1 MNNQSKRACP
11 ITPPRAALAAV
22 LAPEIA
28 PGFSPDNRGSGKFG
42 LHPLGRT
49 LCVLLTTMLAGCNV
63 GPKYHAPAPPAPPAF
78 KESPTQFKES
88 DGWKVAQPQDA
99 VLRGKWWEI
108 YNNSEL
114 NALEEQLNIDNQNIR
129 QYFENFLE
137 ARALVREA
145 RSQYFPTLTVGAGL
159 SSGLGTSSST
169 TAATTTTTTGS
180 TSSNS
185 KSSEYTL
192 PLEVSWEPDLFG
204 KIRNT
209 VHASQYAAQLSAAD
223 LENERLIEQASLAEY
238 YFEIRGQDALQ
249 KILDDTVA
257 ADTKA
262 LNSTKGAYETGVGT
276 QISVVE
282 AQTTLQA
289 AQSAAINLGI
299 ARAQYEHAIATL
311 LGKPASSFSVPVQA
325 NLTLPAPP
333 PIPIGLPSQLLE
345 RRPDIAAAERNMAAA
360 NAQIGVAKAAYYP
373 DLTLTAGFGFE
384 NSSLAHLF
392 DWSSHFLAAGPS
404 VSETLYDGG
413 LRRATVNQYIATY
426 NANLAAYRQTVL
438 TAFQQVEDY
447 LAAVRILSQQVI
459 RQQEAVNS
467 SQTYVKLEMGRYNTG
482 IDPYVNVV
490 TAQTTLLTNQQNL
503 ANLQIQEMTASVE
516 LIQALG
522 GGWDRSQLPTPAQV
536 TQPPSRSGT
545 TIQQ

>member
-1 MNNQSKRACP
+1 M
-11 ITPPRAALAAV
+11 TV
-22 LAPEIA
+22 
-28 PGFSPDNRGSGKFG
+28 
-42 LHPLGRT
+42 
-49 LCVLLTTMLAGCNV
+49 AGCNV
-63 GPKYHAPAPPAPPAF
+63 GPKYHAPATPAPPAF

-88 DGWKVAQPQDA
+88 DGWKVAEPQDA
-99 VLRGKWWEI
+99 TLRGKWWEI
-108 YNNSEL
+108 YSNPEL
-114 NALEEQLNIDNQNIR
+114 NALEEQLNIDNQNIK
-129 QYFENFLE
+129 QYFENFME

-145 RSQYFPTLTVGAGL
+145 RSQYFPTATVGAGL
-159 SSGLGTSSST
+159 SSGLGTGSST
-169 TAATTTTTTGS
+169 NSTSTSTSSTTTGS
-180 TSSNS
+180 TSSSS
-185 KSSEYTL
+185 KSSYEV
-192 PLEVSWEPDLFG
+192 PFEVSWEPDLFG

-209 VHASQYAAQLSAAD
+209 VHANQYAAQLSAAD
-223 LENERLIEQASLAEY
+223 LENERLTEQASLAEY
-238 YFEIRGQDALQ
+238 YFEIRGQDALR

-257 ADTKA
+257 ADKKA
-262 LNSTKGAYETGVGT
+262 LDAVQGAYDTGVANR
-276 QISVVE
+276 ISLVE
-282 AQTTLQA
+282 AQTTLQT
-289 AQSAAINLGI
+289 AQSSAINLGI
-299 ARAQYEHAIATL
+299 ARAQYEHAIAML
-311 LGKPASSFSVPVQA
+311 LGKPASSFSIPVQA
-325 NLTLPAPP
+325 MTTAPP
-333 PIPIGLPSQLLE
+333 PIPVGLPSQLLE
-345 RRPDIAAAERNMAAA
+345 RRPDIAASERNMAAA

-404 VSETLYDGG
+404 ISETVYEGG

-426 NANLAAYRQTVL
+426 NANLASYRQTVL

-467 SQTYVKLEMGRYNTG
+467 SQTYLKLEMGRYDTG
-482 IDPYVNVV
+482 IDPYVDVV
-490 TAQTTLLTNQQNL
+490 TAQTTLLTNQQTL

-536 TQPPSRSGT
+536 TQPPSKSET